1 MKRSGFK
8 QKAPLNEA
16 QRQLR
21 EAFKLNKS
29 LLRKGKP
36 RINSRRCQYKGIQ
49 FASQWERACYIELQA
64 RQTNGE
70 ISNLSTH
77 EIIPILIKNEANQVL
92 RLTIEVDF
100 VFYDYTLS
108 RWVRA
113 DAKPPKKLDR
123 QKKDW
128 FLRWNILQHV
138 DPDYQYILY
147 RQNSCWR
154 GIDL

>member
-1 MKRSGFK
+1 MKRSAFK
-8 QKAPLNEA
+8 PKKLTDAQK
-16 QRQLR
+16 QLR

-29 LLRKGKP
+29 LLRKGRK
-36 RINSRRCQYKGIQ
+36 RISSRRCQYRGIQ
-49 FASQWERACYIELQA
+49 FDSQWERACYIELYA
-64 RQTNGE
+64 KQTNGE

-92 RLTIEVDF
+92 RITINVDF
-100 VFYDYTLS
+100 VFYDNNLK

-113 DAKPPKKLDR
+113 DAKPPKKLDS

-128 FLRWNILQHV
+128 FLRWSILQHV

-147 RQNSCWR
+147 RQHSTWR
-154 GIDL
+154 EVDI